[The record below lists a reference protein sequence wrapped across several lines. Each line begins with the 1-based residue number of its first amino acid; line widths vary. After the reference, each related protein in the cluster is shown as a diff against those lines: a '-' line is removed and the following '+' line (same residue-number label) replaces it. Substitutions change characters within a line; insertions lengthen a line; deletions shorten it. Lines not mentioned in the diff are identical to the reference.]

1 MTELQL
7 TQIRNYLLERKLPLD
22 ILLEVQDHFV
32 SQINDLQKEEN
43 LSFDE
48 ALTKT
53 KNSWQNELKPYWDGE
68 LDLQNRS
75 KLLRNINRNNFWML
89 TKKSTL
95 YAVPIII
102 FLFALT
108 QVLTVD
114 LFEYVFLFFVGFIY
128 STPVVKY
135 FLNYRDFELL
145 KKYQNHTL
153 VSIQQYT
160 MLMIG
165 GIYFYFKFIAEG
177 YKIAVNFYEFFV
189 NPEWESFFGGIVLTL
204 FILLLSFIV
213 YFSQGIYLSKI
224 QKVKPFLQ
232 YLEPSK

>member
-95 YAVPIII
+95 YAVPISI

-114 LFEYVFLFFVGFIY
+114 FFEYVFLFFVG
-128 STPVVKY
+128 
-135 FLNYRDFELL
+135 
-145 KKYQNHTL
+145 
-153 VSIQQYT
+153 
-160 MLMIG
+160 
-165 GIYFYFKFIAEG
+165 
-177 YKIAVNFYEFFV
+177 
-189 NPEWESFFGGIVLTL
+189 
-204 FILLLSFIV
+204 
-213 YFSQGIYLSKI
+213 
-224 QKVKPFLQ
+224 
-232 YLEPSK
+232 

>member
-95 YAVPIII
+95 YAAPIII

-114 LFEYVFLFFVGFIY
+114 FF
-128 STPVVKY
+128 
-135 FLNYRDFELL
+135 
-145 KKYQNHTL
+145 
-153 VSIQQYT
+153 
-160 MLMIG
+160 
-165 GIYFYFKFIAEG
+165 
-177 YKIAVNFYEFFV
+177 
-189 NPEWESFFGGIVLTL
+189 
-204 FILLLSFIV
+204 
-213 YFSQGIYLSKI
+213 
-224 QKVKPFLQ
+224 
-232 YLEPSK
+232 